1 MGTDKAD
8 VVVAGETML
17 DRVAKAVQA
26 ASDRV
31 ILLGSD
37 RPGWECWPDSVHAEG
52 PLAGIV
58 TALNRMSSSRVLVVA
73 VDQPF
78 VDPETLRRLV
88 AIDSELPVVPVD
100 DEGVR
105 QVTCAVYP
113 RAVTHAANEE
123 ANLGGSIQ
131 MLLDRVSFDPVTPDV
146 WRAWGE
152 DGRSWFGVDTPE
164 ALADGMARFPG

>member
-1 MGTDKAD
+1 M
-8 VVVAGETML
+8 
-17 DRVAKAVQA
+17 
-26 ASDRV
+26 
-31 ILLGSD
+31 
-37 RPGWECWPDSVHAEG
+37 
-52 PLAGIV
+52 
-58 TALNRMSSSRVLVVA
+58 
-73 VDQPF
+73 
-78 VDPETLRRLV
+78 
-88 AIDSELPVVPVD
+88 
-100 DEGVR
+100 
-105 QVTCAVYP
+105 TCAVYP